1 MFINLLAV
9 GTAMAFF
16 VFEMSIHPRNLRA
29 WAQPMQ
35 ASARRGETL
44 LPTHVY
50 ACMRIY
56 MAGKPEFPNI
66 GLHTVTQLLA
76 VVVCINKSS
85 TPRNY
90 NPIRICSSGWLTTKE
105 VASGRGDC
113 DQLMTVIPSE
123 QLTNLWKKEFVSSA
137 LLVQTSHATP
147 SCEETPLSYKVYVE
161 ERVHSGDGTVIRT
174 FESWAKSTMIV
185 IDMWGNLFQR
195 TFNFRY
201 PLLI

>member
-1 MFINLLAV
+1 MRFDKAATDLAIRP
-9 GTAMAFF
+9 T
-16 VFEMSIHPRNLRA
+16 N
-29 WAQPMQ
+29 
-35 ASARRGETL
+35 ASSSPPWRS
-44 LPTHVY
+44 HVY
-50 ACMRIY
+50 TCMRIY
-56 MAGKPEFPNI
+56 MAGKPELPNI

-123 QLTNLWKKEFVSSA
+123 QLTNLWKHEFVSSA

-147 SCEETPLSYKVYVE
+147 SCEETPLSYKVHVE
-161 ERVHSGDGTVIRT
+161 ERVHSGD
-174 FESWAKSTMIV
+174 EQ
-185 IDMWGNLFQR
+185 LFAR
-195 TFNFRY
+195 SK
-201 PLLI
+201 P